1 MPEPSSIPR
10 AVGKALAFGG
20 PIGDAAPMSDDW
32 EWDETLFAG
41 SAAHYSVGRMPYP
54 AALAAAVRDELGLDG
69 TGRLLDVGCG
79 PGSLTLMLAP
89 LFASTVGVDPDAG
102 MLAEAARRAK
112 EAGLEDVEW
121 RRHRAEELP
130 DDLGRF
136 KVVAFAQ
143 SFHWMDRLRVAR
155 RVRGLLEP
163 AGFWIHV
170 GATTHR
176 GAEDAESLP
185 HPAPPWDRISALV
198 AAYLG
203 PVRRAGQGFL
213 PGGTAGGEEAIMRE
227 AGYTK
232 VTRLQVDDG
241 RVFDRDADAIVSAVF
256 SLSSSAPHLF
266 AERLPAF
273 EIELRDLLAEASP
286 GGRFAEREVSTGVVV
301 WRP

>member
-1 MPEPSSIPR
+1 
-10 AVGKALAFGG
+10 
-20 PIGDAAPMSDDW
+20 MSDW
-32 EWDETLFAG
+32 VWDETLFAG

-54 AALAAAVRDELGLDG
+54 GRLAAAVRDELGLDG

-79 PGSLTLMLAP
+79 PGSLTLPLAP
-89 LFASTVGVDPDAG
+89 LFESAVGVDPDAG
-102 MLAEAARRAK
+102 MLAEAARRAG
-112 EAGLEDVEW
+112 EAGLDRVEW
-121 RRHRAEELP
+121 RRHRAEDLP

-143 SFHWMDRLRVAR
+143 SFHWMDRLHVAR
-155 RVRGLLEP
+155 RVRGLLDP

-176 GAEDAESLP
+176 GAEDAGVLP
-185 HPAPPWDRISALV
+185 HPAPPWDRINALV

-203 PVRRAGQGFL
+203 PVRRAGQGYL
-213 PGGTAGGEEAIMRE
+213 PDGTAGGEEDVMRE
-227 AGYTK
+227 AGYTE
-232 VTRLQVDDG
+232 VTRIQVDDG
-241 RVFDRDADAIVSAVF
+241 RVFDRDADSVVSAVF

-273 EIELRDLLAEASP
+273 EKDLRDLLAEASP

>member
-1 MPEPSSIPR
+1 MT
-10 AVGKALAFGG
+10 A
-20 PIGDAAPMSDDW
+20 DAAEW
-32 EWDETLFAG
+32 EWDDTLFAG

-54 AALAAAVRDELGLDG
+54 TGLAEAVRAELGLDG

-102 MLAEAARRAK
+102 MLSEASRRAK
-112 EAGLEDVEW
+112 EAGLADIEW
-121 RRHRAEELP
+121 RRLRAEELP
-130 DDLGRF
+130 DDLGVF

-143 SFHWMDRLRVAR
+143 SFHWMDRLLVAR
-155 RVRGLLEP
+155 RVRELLDP
-163 AGFWIHV
+163 AGYWIHV

-176 GAEDAESLP
+176 GAEDTDALP
-185 HPAPPWDRISALV
+185 HPAPPWDRINELV
-198 AAYLG
+198 ASYLG
-203 PVRRAGQGFL
+203 PIRRAGQGYL
-213 PGGTAGGEEAIMRE
+213 PGGTVGGEEDIMRE

-232 VTRLQVDDG
+232 VTRIQVDDG
-241 RVFDRDADAIVSAVF
+241 RIFDRSADSIVSAVF

-273 EIELRDLLAEASP
+273 EIELRELLAETAP
-286 GGRFAEREVSTGVVV
+286 GGRFSEREVPTGVVV

>member
-1 MPEPSSIPR
+1 MT
-10 AVGKALAFGG
+10 A
-20 PIGDAAPMSDDW
+20 DAAEW

-54 AALAAAVRDELGLDG
+54 TGLAEAVRAELGLDG

-79 PGSLTLMLAP
+79 PGSLTLLLAP
-89 LFASTVGVDPDAG
+89 LFAATVGVDPDAG
-102 MLAEAARRAK
+102 MLREASRRA
-112 EAGLEDVEW
+112 EDAGLADIEW
-121 RRHRAEELP
+121 RQLRAEELP
-130 DDLGRF
+130 DDLGVF
-136 KVVAFAQ
+136 DVVAFAQ
-143 SFHWMDRLRVAR
+143 SFHWMDRLLVAR
-155 RVRGLLEP
+155 RVREMLRPDGY
-163 AGFWIHV
+163 WIHV

-176 GAEDAESLP
+176 GAEDPEALP
-185 HPAPPWDRISALV
+185 HPAPPWDRISELV

-213 PGGTAGGEEAIMRE
+213 PGGTPGGEEDVMRE

-232 VTRLQVDDG
+232 VNRVQVDDG
-241 RVFDRDADAIVSAVF
+241 RIFDRGIDSIVSAVF

-273 EIELRDLLAEASP
+273 EIELRALLADAAP
-286 GGRFAEREVSTGVVV
+286 DGRFSEREVSTGVVI